1 MKVNQKEARLVTLT
15 VGSGSLTH
23 RLIRFQESWFK
34 SILNILTLFN
44 IAMVQQKVVV
54 LVFGLPFLLEG
65 INMFY
70 SIGSNPY

>member
-23 RLIRFQESWFK
+23 RLIRFQESWFE

-44 IAMVQQKVVV
+44 IAMVQQIVV
-54 LVFGLPFLLEG
+54 FTIWFA
-65 INMFY
+65 I
-70 SIGSNPY
+70 SIGSYKIVL